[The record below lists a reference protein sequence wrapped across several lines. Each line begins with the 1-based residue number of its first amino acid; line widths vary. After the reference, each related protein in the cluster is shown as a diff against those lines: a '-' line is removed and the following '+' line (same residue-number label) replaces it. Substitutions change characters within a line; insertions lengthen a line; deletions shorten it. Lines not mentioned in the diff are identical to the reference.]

1 MVSGPPNVS
10 DLALGDAEG
19 AHMMKLITPRAT
31 FTFLLAI
38 AAAACTDTATSPIS
52 PSALAPQFIIGGTPT
67 GAGSFGN
74 VGAVLADFNGDG
86 RIQPFDEWYCSGSL
100 ISPTVFLTAA
110 HCLQF
115 LPPGTQVYVSFSPD
129 LGAKRV
135 SLIAG
140 TSFHYDPL
148 YWANSSDPHDI
159 GVIILR
165 AGDTK
170 GITPLRLPPAGYLD
184 ALNADG
190 GLKGVFVL
198 NVGYGG
204 DATLTGQPTFTYDG
218 VRKVSKSLFQNL
230 EPSWLLINMNV
241 NKTGEGGACYGDSGS
256 PKFIE
261 GNTTVA
267 VAIVI
272 TGDAVCRATDKD
284 YRLDAPSARAF
295 LSQFVRLP

>member
-1 MVSGPPNVS
+1 MLNRIVHRS
-10 DLALGDAEG
+10 
-19 AHMMKLITPRAT
+19 T
-31 FTFLLAI
+31 FPFLLAI
-38 AAAACTDTATSPIS
+38 LAAACADTATPPTSPMS
-52 PSALAPQFIIGGTPT
+52 PNAAAPQFIIGGTPT

-100 ISPTVFLTAA
+100 ISQTVFLTAA

-115 LPPGTQVYVSFSPD
+115 LPAGTQVYVSFSPD

-135 SLIAG
+135 RLIAG

-148 YWANSSDPHDI
+148 YGASQSNPHDI
-159 GVIILR
+159 GVIILNAR
-165 AGDTK
+165 DTR
-170 GITPLRLPPAGYLD
+170 GITPLQLPPAGYLD

-190 GLKGVFVL
+190 GLKGVFIL

-204 DATLTGQPTFTYDG
+204 DATRTGQPAFTYDG

-241 NKTGEGGACYGDSGS
+241 SKTGEGGACYGDSGS

-261 GNTTVA
+261 GNTTMA

-284 YRLDAPSARAF
+284 YRLDTQSAREF

>member
-1 MVSGPPNVS
+1 
-10 DLALGDAEG
+10 
-19 AHMMKLITPRAT
+19 MMKLTGPRAP
-31 FTFLLAI
+31 FTLLLAI
-38 AAAACTDTATSPIS
+38 VAAACADTTTLPTSPR
-52 PSALAPQFIIGGTPT
+52 PAAPQFIIGGTPT

-74 VGAVLADFNGDG
+74 VGAVLTDFNGDG

-115 LPPGTQVYVSFSPD
+115 LPAGTQVYVSFSPD

-148 YWANSSDPHDI
+148 YGGPQSNPHDI
-159 GVIILR
+159 GVIILAAR
-165 AGDTK
+165 DTK
-170 GITPLRLPPAGYLD
+170 GITPLELPPAGYLD

-190 GLKGVFVL
+190 GLKGQFFL

-204 DATLTGQPTFTYDG
+204 DATRTGPPTFTYDG

-230 EPSWLLINMNV
+230 EPSWLLLNMNV
-241 NKTGEGGACYGDSGS
+241 SKTGEGGDCYGDSGS
-256 PKFIE
+256 PKFID
-261 GNTTVA
+261 GNTTMA
-267 VAIVI
+267 LAIVI

-284 YRLDAPSARAF
+284 YRLDTPSAREF
-295 LSQFVRLP
+295 LGQFVRLP